1 MRIKAIFNEN
11 DTRQASYIKYLNR
24 TFPEIINEDNPE
36 MYFVIGGD
44 GAMLHAHTNTLDKTI
59 PYFGKG
65 FGTLNFIMNNYEN
78 DFEVLEAML
87 EDRIIPDIIETSKI
101 KVTIDKVYGSSI
113 EKVAIND
120 IVIGNN
126 IMDWHEFIINNESG
140 SFNEFYL
147 KGMGICLSTP
157 LGSTAFNLNNRGKVL
172 PLDTDIWGMTGIVCD
187 HNINELMTPQKMHI
201 TINSLRETP
210 NIYVDGIANTIP
222 LEKGDKITI
231 DKDITSFKLA
241 FIDKKVFFNKRMKL
255 IQKKR

>member
-1 MRIKAIFNEN
+1 MRIKAIFNET
-11 DTRQASYIKYLNR
+11 DERQKSYIKYLHR
-24 TFPEIINEDNPE
+24 TFPEIINEENPE

-44 GAMLHAHTNTLDKTI
+44 GSMLHAHNNTIDKTI

-78 DFEVLEAML
+78 DFEVLDGML
-87 EDRIIPDIIETSKI
+87 EDRIVPDIIETSKI
-101 KVTIDKVYGSSI
+101 KIIIEKVNGENI

-126 IMDWHEFIINNESG
+126 IMDWHEFIINNETG
-140 SFNEFYL
+140 SFNDFYL

-172 PLDTDIWGMTGIVCD
+172 PLESNIWGMTGVVCD
-187 HNINELMTPQKMHI
+187 HNVNEIMTAQKMDI
-201 TINSLRETP
+201 TINSLRQEP
-210 NIYVDGIANTIP
+210 IIYIDGVATAIP
-222 LEKGDKITI
+222 LEKGDKIFI
-231 DKDITSFKLA
+231 EDEPQKFKLA
-241 FIDKKVFFNKRMKL
+241 FVDIKEFFNKRTKL